1 MEDQTVIYLHGFA
14 SSSRGEKAQF
24 LREKCQAVEDVRF
37 LAVDFNPTP
46 VDFREMTITGMINRL
61 RQFIRDHQVERP
73 LLIGSSLGGL
83 VSVRYAAL
91 YPVEKILLLAPL
103 LAYQS
108 LSMEEDALSLWEAR
122 GTIEIDHFAFPGKL
136 PLKYAFHLD
145 ALQYEEMIEP
155 DNDLLIIHGRKDE
168 RVPIEDSRFYA
179 EKYSSRVTL
188 QEVLSDHRLADQ
200 HDLIWDQVVDY
211 LITSEMQE

>member
-1 MEDQTVIYLHGFA
+1 MDDRTVIYLHGFA

-24 LREKCQAVEDVRF
+24 LKEKFQAVEDVRY
-37 LAVDFNPTP
+37 LAIDFNPTP

-61 RQFIRDHQVERP
+61 RQFVYDHQVKRP

-83 VSVRYAAL
+83 VSVQYAAL
-91 YPVEKILLLAPL
+91 YPVEKMLLLAPL

-108 LSMEEDALSLWEAR
+108 LRMEEDALSLWKAR
-122 GTIEIDHFAFPGKL
+122 GIIEVDHFAFPGKL

-145 ALQYEEMIEP
+145 ALGYEEMIEP
-155 DNDLLIIHGRKDE
+155 DGDILIIHGRKDE
-168 RVPIEDSRFYA
+168 RVPVEDSRFYT
-179 EKYSSRVTL
+179 EKYPSRVRL

-200 HDLIWDQVVDY
+200 HDQIWELVLDF
-211 LITSEMQE
+211 LITSEKQE